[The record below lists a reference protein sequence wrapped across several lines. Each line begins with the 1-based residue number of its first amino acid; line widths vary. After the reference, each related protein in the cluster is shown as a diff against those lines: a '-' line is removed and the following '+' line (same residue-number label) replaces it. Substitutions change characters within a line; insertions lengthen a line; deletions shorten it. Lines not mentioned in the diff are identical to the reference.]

1 MMGWGDTA
9 SVEVGPG
16 AGAVSVTSS
25 GCNPVAPVAGD
36 SMMLVIRT
44 VPTDG

>member
-1 MMGWGDTA
+1 MMGWGDVA

-16 AGAVSVTSS
+16 PGAVSVTSS
-25 GCNPVAPVAGD
+25 GCTVTLLRLLPE
-36 SMMLVIRT
+36 MLVIRT

>member
-16 AGAVSVTSS
+16 AGAVSVASS
-25 GCNPVAPVAGD
+25 SCNSVGSAVGD
-36 SMMLVIRT
+36 ARNKNSAY
-44 VPTDG
+44 